1 MVAYLDERDSQMV
14 ALMEDLFLEAC
25 EVVHD
30 EGLLSGVNQ
39 EDAVGS
45 SDETDTAE
53 CQQLTE
59 LVRHSIIFN
68 SG

>member
-1 MVAYLDERDSQMV
+1 MV
-14 ALMEDLFLEAC
+14 ALVEDLFLEPC
-25 EVVHD
+25 KVVHD
-30 EGLLSGVNQ
+30 EGFLSGIDQ

-59 LVRHSIIFN
+59 FVRH
-68 SG
+68 